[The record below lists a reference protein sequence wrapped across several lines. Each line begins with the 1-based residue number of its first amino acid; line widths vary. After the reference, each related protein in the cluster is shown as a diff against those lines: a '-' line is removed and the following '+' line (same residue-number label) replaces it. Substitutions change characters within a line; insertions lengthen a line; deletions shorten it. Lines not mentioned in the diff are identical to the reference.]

1 MTQNQKTVQPA
12 SPLAMRTLGKA
23 FLSVGHKRGIQS
35 FVESGESLLDS
46 ADELDPPP
54 TQAIEKSGKWI
65 FETIFLAS
73 VGCVVTIL
81 LGWLVDDYWSAAWWM
96 APIFIP
102 LAWLPWSIESAE
114 REKQARDAFFRNQ
127 EWLRERPLR

>member
-1 MTQNQKTVQPA
+1 
-12 SPLAMRTLGKA
+12 MRTLGKA
-23 FLSVGHKRGIQS
+23 FLSVGHKRGIGS
-35 FVESGESLLDS
+35 FVEAGEGLLDS

-127 EWLRERPLR
+127 EMLRERPLR